1 MTDDEE
7 KQLKQELLALDLSLR
22 RKQDFWETP
31 RNVAILV
38 GVTAA
43 IAAAIGFWLGRQSPP
58 PSAPTISPVTLGDFN
73 TMHNGELIDAI
84 QTTVL
89 VVIAAALIYVVS
101 RLERAL
107 THAAKRVKT
116 MIVKQQGLEEGIERV
131 WKRVDLIETL
141 QGAQK
146 TFIPTAELR
155 ATLDEIRRR
164 LDALEG
170 QK

>member
-7 KQLKQELLALDLSLR
+7 KQIKRELLALDLSLR

-31 RNVAILV
+31 RNLAILV

-43 IAAAIGFWLGRQSPP
+43 IAAAIGFWLGRQSSTPP
-58 PSAPTISPVTLGDFN
+58 APAISPATAWSFS
-73 TMHNGELIDAI
+73 TMHNGEFIDAI
-84 QTTVL
+84 QTITL
-89 VVIAAALIYVVS
+89 LAIAAVLIYLVI
-101 RLERAL
+101 RLERVF
-107 THAAKRVKT
+107 TVAAKRLKT

-131 WKRVDLIETL
+131 WKRVDLIESL
-141 QGAQK
+141 QGTQK
-146 TFIPTAELR
+146 TFIPTIELR
-155 ATLDEIRRR
+155 AMLDEIRRR